1 MTQGGR
7 AEPWARETLG
17 HVFGDTGLLR
27 AALTHSGA
35 PAGGQRFQRLEF
47 LGDRVL
53 ALVLAEHLLEA
64 YPADTEGDL
73 ARRHAALVSREALA
87 EVATACGL
95 AQVAT
100 MPSTDDPTAARGRV
114 VILAD
119 TLEAVL
125 AAVHL
130 DAGWDAA
137 RQAVLRLWR
146 PLLGRRD
153 EAPKDP
159 KTRLQE
165 WTQARGAGLP
175 SYRTR
180 RAEGPDH
187 APAFVAEVEVAG
199 AGSASARGP
208 SKRAAERAAAAMLL
222 ETLAS

>member
-1 MTQGGR
+1 MTQRDR
-7 AEPWARETLG
+7 AEPWARDTLG
-17 HVFGDTGLLR
+17 HGFGDAGLLR
-27 AALTHSGA
+27 VALTHSGA
-35 PAGGQRFQRLEF
+35 PAGGQHFQRLEF

-53 ALVLAEHLLEA
+53 ALALAEHLMDT
-64 YPADTEGDL
+64 YPDDAEGDL

-87 EVATACGL
+87 AVASSCGL
-95 AQVAT
+95 EQVAT
-100 MPSTDDPTAARGRV
+100 MPSVDDPTAARGRV

-125 AAVHL
+125 AAVYL

-137 RQAVLRLWR
+137 RRAVLRLWHQ
-146 PLLGRRD
+146 LLGHRD

-175 SYRTR
+175 SYRTH

-187 APAFVAEVEVAG
+187 APAFVAEVTVAG
-199 AGSASARGP
+199 AGAATARGP
-208 SKRAAERAAAAMLL
+208 SKRAAERAAAAALL
-222 ETLAS
+222 ECLVP